1 MKTTLLKVLEIYT
14 RYNQFVILLV
24 VVVSLVT
31 MFTVSDPSTL
41 SPVITTTMEILTYVG
56 FPILALFN
64 SLVVGYFPLT
74 SGIPV
79 VEVIYLLG
87 AGAGSYLI
95 FEYVAKIVQ
104 NIGKQDLYTVSVVNL
119 LSKIQLVLVVF
130 AVVNSIVGLIAG
142 LYYWLALGD
151 AAYSSVSTLIMN
163 VFPTAILIML
173 AIIWVIRSILQTAIN
188 EKAGQELVV

>member
-14 RYNQFVILLV
+14 RYNQFVILLIV
-24 VVVSLVT
+24 ISSLVT
-31 MFTVSDPSTL
+31 MFFVSDPSTF
-41 SPVITTTMEILTYVG
+41 SPVITTTMEILTFVG

-87 AGAGSYLI
+87 AGVGSYLI
-95 FEYVAKIVQ
+95 FDYVSKIVQ
-104 NIGKQDLYTVSVVNL
+104 TIAKQGVYTVSVVNL

-163 VFPTAILIML
+163 VFPTAILILL